1 MEKNTLL
8 NIRKNAANTPL
19 HERHQQIDLAKKKS
33 ESIEIEEELRKTYIK
48 LIDDKLFS
56 AASDDSLMDKPIE
69 AIVKLTGTNG
79 LDKIIVENLREYYE
93 TNKMNFSYDK
103 KEQAIRV
110 SIAEAPEN
118 ETCLGSLLLATK
130 IRTDFNLSYD
140 LFIKTMNELRTGLII
155 SAVSDET
162 AAITAHKTIVLR
174 KIRSFIDTFITAV
187 KENFES
193 GGVDVKIETKDLR
206 NGDTMITITATV
218 TE

>member
-1 MEKNTLL
+1 MEKDTLL

-48 LIDDKLFS
+48 LIDAKLFE
-56 AASDDSLMDKPIE
+56 AASDDSLMDKPIQ

-130 IRTDFNLSYD
+130 IRTNFNLSYD

-155 SAVSDET
+155 SAVSGET
-162 AAITAHKTIVLR
+162 PAITAHKTIVLR

-206 NGDTMITITATV
+206 NGDTMITITVSV

>member
-1 MEKNTLL
+1 MEKDTLL

-48 LIDDKLFS
+48 LIDAKLFE
-56 AASDDSLMDKPIE
+56 AASDDSLMDKPIQ

-155 SAVSDET
+155 SAVSGET
-162 AAITAHKTIVLR
+162 PAITAHKTIVLR

-206 NGDTMITITATV
+206 NGDTMITITVSV

>member
-1 MEKNTLL
+1 MEKDTLL

-19 HERHQQIDLAKKKS
+19 HKRHQQIDLAKKKS
-33 ESIEIEEELRKTYIK
+33 ESLEIEEELRKTYIE
-48 LIDDKLFS
+48 LIDAKLFE
-56 AASDDSLMDKPIE
+56 AASDDSLMDKPIQ

-103 KEQAIRV
+103 KKQAIRV
-110 SIAEAPEN
+110 SIAEAPKN

-155 SAVSDET
+155 SAVSGET
-162 AAITAHKTIVLR
+162 PAITAHKTIVLR
-174 KIRSFIDTFITAV
+174 KIDSFINTFITAV

-193 GGVDVKIETKDLR
+193 GGVDVKIETKNLR
-206 NGDTMITITATV
+206 NGETMITITATV

>member
-1 MEKNTLL
+1 MEKDTLL

-33 ESIEIEEELRKTYIK
+33 ESIEIEEELRKTYIE
-48 LIDDKLFS
+48 LIDAKLFE

-155 SAVSDET
+155 SAVSGET
-162 AAITAHKTIVLR
+162 PAITAHKTIVLR
-174 KIRSFIDTFITAV
+174 KIDSFINTFITAV
-187 KENFES
+187 KENFAS
-193 GGVDVKIETKDLR
+193 GGVDVKIETKNLR
-206 NGDTMITITATV
+206 NGETMITITATV